1 MKRTFTLVILFFSIT
16 FLNET
21 NAQAPGSLDVS
32 FDIGTGANDWVSCVK
47 LLPDGKILI
56 TGGFTEYNGISRNHI
71 ARLNN
76 DGSLDISFNPGT
88 GAEGPTGGSPICIYS
103 IVPQS
108 DGKILI
114 GGYFN
119 SYNGISTPNF
129 ARLNADGSLDTSFDI
144 GTGPGGSS
152 YAAISSI
159 TVQEDYKILIG
170 GYFTN
175 YNGVGQNRIA
185 RLNSD
190 ESLDTSFEIGS
201 GFNYN
206 PADESIWVRPDGK
219 ILVAGSFSQ
228 YNGATCESIALLNED
243 GSLNEDYNAGT
254 GTDNLI
260 TCSYLQPDGKL
271 IIGGYFNYFN
281 GVQRP
286 CVARVNTDGSP
297 DLSFNPDLE
306 QAAEGLVSS
315 ITVDNEGKIILSG
328 NFNAY
333 GGVPANYLARL
344 NPDGSHDTSFDAG
357 EGLYYYELAHS
368 MAIQPDGKIILGGG
382 FTKYDGTPRNYIA
395 RIYGTTI
402 VGVDE
407 PIANLKATLFPNPV
421 RSILNIQSDEKIL
434 GVNVFN
440 AIGELVQTET
450 LNSFSVEAL
459 PTGIYHLQIQTQKEL
474 IIKRIIKE

>member
-16 FLNET
+16 LLNEL

-32 FDIGTGANDWVSCVK
+32 FDIGTGANNWVSCVE
-47 LLPDGKILI
+47 LQPDGKILI
-56 TGGFTEYNGISRNHI
+56 AGGFTEYNGTSRKHI

-76 DGSLDISFNPGT
+76 DGSLDTSFNPGT
-88 GAEGPTGGSPICIYS
+88 GAESPSGGSSVGVFAIAL
-103 IVPQS
+103 QA

-114 GGYFN
+114 GGYFTT
-119 SYNGISTPNF
+119 YNGTSITNL

-144 GTGPGGSS
+144 GTGPTSSSSSRIGGI
-152 YAAISSI
+152 AI
-159 TVQEDYKILIG
+159 QDDGKIIIG
-170 GYFTN
+170 GYFTS
-175 YNGVGQNRIA
+175 YDGTERNRIA

-190 ESLDTSFEIGS
+190 GSLDTSFEIGS

-271 IIGGYFNYFN
+271 IIGGYFNYYN

-306 QAAEGLVSS
+306 QAAEGLVSG
-315 ITVDNEGKIILSG
+315 ITVDSDGKIILSG

-333 GGVPANYLARL
+333 GGVTANYIARL
-344 NPDGSHDTSFDAG
+344 NADGSHDTTFDAG

-382 FTKYDGTPRNYIA
+382 FTEYDGTPRNYIA

-407 PIANLKATLFPNPV
+407 PTSNFKITLFPNPV
-421 RSILNIQSDEKIL
+421 RSILNIHSDEKIL
-434 GVNVFN
+434 RVNVYN
-440 AIGELVQTET
+440 SIGELVQNEKRS
-450 LNSFSVEAL
+450 SFSVEQLAA
-459 PTGIYHLQIQTQKEL
+459 GVYHLQIQTPKGLIARRIVKE
-474 IIKRIIKE
+474 